1 MLLEVDGMIDE
12 RSSINYEAAIMNINR
27 NNYEEFFVLYA
38 DNELSAAEKLLVETF
53 VRENPDLQQELNLLR
68 QSKLVA
74 DHNVVF
80 ENKELLMRSSL
91 DANSLIN
98 HSNYEEFFLLYFD
111 NELNDEDRK
120 AVEKFVDKYPSLW
133 HEMMMLQKAR
143 VEADQSIVYAG
154 KEKLYRRENK
164 KIFFIGWQRIA
175 AAAAVLLIAGLLVF
189 RYSNSKTNN
198 GVVSKKVERPNTTTA
213 KKDKEPVTSPNTD
226 TLHNRSTE
234 KEEQQL
240 AAGTKPNKQKRSV
253 SKKNI
258 VIDNATVLKEPK
270 EKEYDIAP
278 VVVENKNTADDKVIN
293 TGKINIPADAVAIM
307 TNIKTQEPDKKQGTE
322 PQIRQASFIDQA
334 DSQREDQNGFLAFST
349 KKNKMRGIFRKVS
362 RVFEKTTNVE
372 GDKSSVLI
380 GNFQIAVK

>member
-1 MLLEVDGMIDE
+1 MDE
-12 RSSINYEAAIMNINR
+12 RSSINYEATIMNINR
-27 NNYEEFFVLYA
+27 NNYEEFFVLYT
-38 DNELSAAEKLLVETF
+38 DNELSAAEKLLVEIF
-53 VRENPDLQQELNLLR
+53 VRENPDLLQEFNLLR

-74 DHNVVF
+74 DQNIVF

-98 HSNYEEFFLLYFD
+98 QSNYEEFFLLYFD

-143 VEADQSIVYAG
+143 VEPDQSIVYAG
-154 KEKLYRRENK
+154 KEKLYRRENR
-164 KIFFIGWQRIA
+164 KIFFISWQRIA
-175 AAAAVLLIAGLLVF
+175 VAAAVVLIAGLLVF
-189 RYSNSKTNN
+189 MYSNSKTNN
-198 GVVSKKVERPNTTTA
+198 EVASKKIEQPNSTVA
-213 KKDKEPVTSPNTD
+213 KKDKVPVTSPSTD
-226 TLHNRSTE
+226 TLHNRSAA
-234 KEEQQL
+234 KEEQQVV
-240 AAGTKPNKQKRSV
+240 ADIKHNKQKRSV

-258 VIDNATVLKEPK
+258 VVDNPPVLKEPT
-270 EKEYDIAP
+270 EKEYDISP
-278 VVVENKNTADDKVIN
+278 VVVENKNITDDKVIR
-293 TGKINIPADAVAIM
+293 TDKINIPTDAVAIM
-307 TNIKTQEPDKKQGTE
+307 TDIKTQEPDKKQGTE
-322 PQIRQASFIDQA
+322 PQIRQAIYIDQA
-334 DSQREDQNGFLAFST
+334 DSPGGDQTSFLAFST